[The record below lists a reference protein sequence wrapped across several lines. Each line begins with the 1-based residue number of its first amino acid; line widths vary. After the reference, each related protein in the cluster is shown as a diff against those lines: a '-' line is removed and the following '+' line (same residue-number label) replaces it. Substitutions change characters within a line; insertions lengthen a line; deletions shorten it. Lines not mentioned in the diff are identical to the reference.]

1 MTKSPHAFRSIGE
14 VSRLVGVATHV
25 LRYWETQFPTLSPV
39 KRPDGRRYYRLDDVL
54 LAAGICEALREEG
67 LTIRGARRLIAQDR
81 GASFRGRG
89 RLRLAE
95 KLGLQS
101 EDALPEQATAPSAVT
116 AADADLAPA
125 SAGSAKSATPGPA
138 RRVRPPRP
146 AAESDTLPLFPDLEP
161 PPAAAPTPVDPPER
175 VVWLSRLCATSGA
188 LRRRETPL
196 PAAARPLAA
205 ALREVHAAVATPE
218 G

>member
-81 GASFRGRG
+81 GASFRVRG

-95 KLGLQS
+95 KLGLQAA
-101 EDALPEQATAPSAVT
+101 DALPEQARAPSAVT

-138 RRVRPPRP
+138 RRMRALRP

-161 PPAAAPTPVDPPER
+161 PPPAAPTPVDPPER

-218 G
+218 A

>member
-14 VSRLVGVATHV
+14 VSRLVSVATHV
-25 LRYWETQFPTLSPV
+25 LRYWETQFPTLNPV

-81 GASFRGRG
+81 GASFRARG

-95 KLGLQS
+95 KLGLQA
-101 EDALPEQATAPSAVT
+101 EDVLPAQAKAPSAVT
-116 AADADLAPA
+116 APDADLAPA
-125 SAGSAKSATPGPA
+125 SAGLPKSVTPGPA
-138 RRVRPPRP
+138 RRVRAPRAE
-146 AAESDTLPLFPDLEP
+146 AASHTLPLFPDLEP
-161 PPAAAPTPVDPPER
+161 PLAAAPTPVDPPER

-218 G
+218 A

>member
-81 GASFRGRG
+81 GAAFRVRG

-95 KLGLQS
+95 KLGLQAA
-101 EDALPEQATAPSAVT
+101 DALPAQATAPSAVT
-116 AADADLAPA
+116 APDADVAPA

-218 G
+218 A